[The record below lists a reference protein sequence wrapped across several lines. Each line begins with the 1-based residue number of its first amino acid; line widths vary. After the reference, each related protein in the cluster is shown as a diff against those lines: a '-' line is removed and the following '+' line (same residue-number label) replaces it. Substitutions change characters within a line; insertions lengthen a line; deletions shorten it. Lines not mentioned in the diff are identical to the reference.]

1 MDTEMKR
8 IKKSVLIN
16 APKEKVWDVLF
27 TDRYTR
33 IWYTAFGEGSR
44 AETDWKVG
52 SKAIFSDESNS
63 GLIGEVIAN
72 EANEKLSVEY
82 KGILNDNK
90 EDYESDMANQ
100 IKGGRETYH
109 ISEEDG
115 VTYLEIESDMGAEY
129 FEEMSKAW
137 VSALQKVKSLA
148 ES

>member
-1 MDTEMKR
+1 MRQMKNF
-8 IKKSVLIN
+8 LLN
-16 APKEKVWDVLF
+16 
-27 TDRYTR
+27 
-33 IWYTAFGEGSR
+33 
-44 AETDWKVG
+44 
-52 SKAIFSDESNS
+52 
-63 GLIGEVIAN
+63 
-72 EANEKLSVEY
+72 